1 MKTDEGLI
9 RAVGVRGLTA
19 GMVNY
24 TIGAGIFVLPA
35 LVAGTVGGA
44 APVVY
49 VICAIAIG
57 LILLCFADAGSRVS
71 MTGGTYAY
79 AEIAFG
85 PFVGFIVAISLWF
98 GSAVI
103 ASAAVAN
110 VLMDTLSQFIPAL
123 SGGAPRAGLLIVIYG
138 LFAVINIR
146 GVRIGS
152 GVVQTVTLAKV
163 LPLFVLVAVG
173 FFAINAH
180 NLAWPGL
187 PGASELKRASI
198 LMIFAFLGTETALCV
213 SGEVKNPART
223 VPRAVVITLI
233 LVAILYISLQLVA
246 QGVLGADLATNTKAP
261 LAETAKRVLGS
272 GGATL
277 VLLGTA
283 ISTFGYVG
291 GDMLAAPRGLYALGR
306 DNLLPSFIGSVSDKY
321 RTPYVAIVI
330 HAVLCAAFAVTG
342 SFASLVVI
350 ATLAT
355 MIVYLICC
363 AATIKLQRM
372 NVRADGAAPFQLPGG
387 PVIPVLACAI
397 VIWLMTSST
406 RQEFIAIAAML
417 AVETVI
423 FLAMRTR
430 AAVPRAA

>member
-1 MKTDEGLI
+1 VT
-9 RAVGVRGLTA
+9 
-19 GMVNY
+19 
-24 TIGAGIFVLPA
+24 
-35 LVAGTVGGA
+35 VAK
-44 APVVY
+44 
-49 VICAIAIG
+49 
-57 LILLCFADAGSRVS
+57 L
-71 MTGGTYAY
+71 
-79 AEIAFG
+79 
-85 PFVGFIVAISLWF
+85 
-98 GSAVI
+98 
-103 ASAAVAN
+103 
-110 VLMDTLSQFIPAL
+110 
-123 SGGAPRAGLLIVIYG
+123 
-138 LFAVINIR
+138 
-146 GVRIGS
+146 
-152 GVVQTVTLAKV
+152 
-163 LPLFVLVAVG
+163 LPLFVLVAFG
-173 FFAINAH
+173 FFAINAD

-213 SGEVKNPART
+213 SGEVTNPART
-223 VPRAVVITLI
+223 VPRAVVSTLV
-233 LVAILYISLQLVA
+233 LVAILYISLQIVA
-246 QGVLGADLATNTKAP
+246 QGVLGAELATNVKAP
-261 LAETAKRVLGS
+261 LAETARRVLGS

-321 RTPYVAIVI
+321 RTPYVAILI

-406 RQEFIAIAAML
+406 RQEFMALAAML
-417 AVETVI
+417 AVEIVI
-423 FLAMRTR
+423 FLAMKTR